1 MRHSTSGQKRSVFR
15 QRRSH
20 VFTVILRPENV
31 TTSGSMVQ
39 VLAVRVLKFIMT
51 VEKNTAVAVRTVKW
65 AVSATVLWKYGITY
79 LLSST
84 VTDMETMKN
93 LRTRTLIPVW
103 D

>member
-20 VFTVILRPENV
+20 VSTVMKTENV
-31 TTSGSMVQ
+31 TTSGNMVQ
-39 VLAVRVLKFIMT
+39 VLAVRVLRFIMT

-65 AVSATVLWKYGITY
+65 AVSATVLWKYGIMC
-79 LLSST
+79 LPSST
-84 VTDMETMKN
+84 VTDMATMKN

>member
-20 VFTVILRPENV
+20 VFTVMKMENV

-65 AVSATVLWKYGITY
+65 AVSATVLWKYGIMC
-79 LLSST
+79 LPNST
-84 VTDMETMKN
+84 VTDMATMKN
-93 LRTRTLIPVW
+93 LKIKTLIPVW